1 MDLVRFDALPPS
13 AEPLRGRLRLRA
25 SGTLA
30 QGVVVLCHPH
40 PAFGG
45 NMDVWLLPT
54 LSHALAEDGWTV
66 LRFDFRSVEHGVQSA
81 DHREEL
87 EDLAGA
93 VAYLRTHGF
102 LGPDDR
108 LVMAGW
114 SFGALVSLLYGLD
127 DPQVTDW
134 VGLAPPTQPLG
145 ELAMAALPV
154 PRIAQWSARRIAI
167 VGEHDQFFP
176 PSSLGSVSPHQTY
189 VLEHCDHFFFDRDVE
204 LAQLLVAA
212 LRAPHRDAA

>member
-1 MDLVRFDALPPS
+1 MDLVRFHALPPS

-25 SGTLA
+25 PGTPT

-54 LSHALAEDGWTV
+54 LSHALAENGWTV
-66 LRFDFRSVEHGVQSA
+66 LRFDFRSVEHGVQSV

-93 VAYLRTHGF
+93 VTYLRAQG
-102 LGPDDR
+102 LLSPDDR

-127 DPQVTDW
+127 NAQVTDW
-134 VGLAPPTQPLG
+134 VGLAPPTQPLD
-145 ELAMAALPV
+145 ELAMAALPI
-154 PRIAQWSARRIAI
+154 PRIAQWSAQRIAI

-176 PSSLGSVSPHQTY
+176 PSSLDCLAAHQTY
-189 VLEHCDHFFFDRDVE
+189 VLPHCDHFFFDRDVE

-212 LRAPHRDAA
+212 LRIPHRDAA